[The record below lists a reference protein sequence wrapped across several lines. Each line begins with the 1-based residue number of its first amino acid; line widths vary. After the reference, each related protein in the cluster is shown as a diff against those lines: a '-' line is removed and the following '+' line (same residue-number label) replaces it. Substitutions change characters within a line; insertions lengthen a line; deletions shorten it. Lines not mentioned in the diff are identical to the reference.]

1 MDDATQERIVGTV
14 TRAMGAWDQGAT
26 CLAAL
31 ALAVDRGTTGPLA
44 SAARDLMTAAG
55 LGELMASVDELPISP
70 EELRGMAAAPLLQGA
85 AVLGDP
91 EYHGW
96 GAAQSDEALVAQGRA
111 SGAAAMLFA
120 GVVLPHCGDLGDR
133 LARPGAR
140 MLDVGTGIGGLAVG
154 FAETFPELH
163 VTGIDVMPRVL
174 EVGRNHVATSPD
186 AARVDLRQQD
196 VAELT
201 DRDCYD
207 LAWIPAPF
215 VPEPAFSTGVRRI
228 VAALRPG
235 GMLMIGHGRL
245 EGAGLDVA
253 ITRFKTVMYGGTP
266 LDATSAVDLLT
277 EQGLTSV
284 QTVPTPPGAP
294 MITVGRRAA
303 S

>member
-1 MDDATQERIVGTV
+1 MDEASRDRILSTV
-14 TRAMGAWDQGAT
+14 TSTMGAWDRGAT
-26 CLAAL
+26 CLTAL
-31 ALAVDRGTTGPLA
+31 ALAVDPGTSGPLS
-44 SAARDLMTAAG
+44 SAARELMEAAG
-55 LGELMASVDELPISP
+55 LGEALTSTADLPISP

-85 AVLGDP
+85 AALGDP
-91 EYHGW
+91 QYEGW
-96 GAAQSDEALVAQGRA
+96 GAGQPDEALVAQGRA

-120 GVVLPHCGDLGDR
+120 RFVLPRCGDLGDR

-140 MLDVGTGIGGLAVG
+140 MLDVGTGIGGLALG
-154 FAETFPELH
+154 FAEAFPELH

-215 VPEPAFSTGVRRI
+215 VPEPAFSTGLARVA
-228 VAALRPG
+228 AALRPG
-235 GMLMIGHGRL
+235 GMLMVGHGRL
-245 EGAGLDVA
+245 EGDDLEVA
-253 ITRFKTVMYGGTP
+253 ITRFKTVIYGGTP
-266 LDATSAVDLLT
+266 LDAAAAVDRLT
-277 EQGLTSV
+277 ALGLTSV

-294 MITVGRRAA
+294 MITVGRR
-303 S
+303 

>member
-1 MDDATQERIVGTV
+1 MDDPTQERIVGTV

-31 ALAVDRGTTGPLA
+31 ALAVDRGTTGPLS

-55 LGELMASVDELPISP
+55 LGELMGSVDDLPISP

-85 AVLGDP
+85 AVVGGPD
-91 EYHGW
+91 YQGW

-111 SGAAAMLFA
+111 SGAAAMMFA
-120 GVVLPHCGDLGDR
+120 SVVLPHCGDLGDR

-174 EVGRNHVATSPD
+174 EVGRGHVAGSPA
-186 AARVDLRQQD
+186 AARVELRHLD
-196 VAELT
+196 VVELT

-245 EGAGLDVA
+245 EGAGLEVA
-253 ITRFKTVMYGGTP
+253 VTRFKTVMYGGTP
-266 LDATSAVDLLT
+266 LDAASAVDLLT